1 MLHQN
6 DNPSTPERSPAS
18 VAVEK
23 LSKLSNDGASA
34 NRLIATAAEFVA
46 GWQEAGADAE
56 GLREGITAVLSEVDD
71 GVVAAEQ
78 FADEAETDQ
87 QRAGARRQVEALKSL
102 QEALA
107 TMVER
112 LG

>member
-18 VAVEK
+18 IAVEK
-23 LSKLSNDGASA
+23 LSKLSSAGASA
-34 NRLIATAAEFVA
+34 ERLIAAAAEFVA
-46 GWQEAGADAE
+46 GWQEAGANAE
-56 GLREGITAVLSEVDD
+56 ALREGITAVLSEVDD

-78 FADEAETDQ
+78 FAEEAETDQ
-87 QRAGARRQVEALKSL
+87 QRAAARRQVEALKSL

-107 TMVER
+107 IMVER

>member
-6 DNPSTPERSPAS
+6 DNLSTPEHSPAS
-18 VAVEK
+18 IAVRK
-23 LSKLSNDGASA
+23 LSKLSSDGASA
-34 NRLIATAAEFVA
+34 NRLIAAAAEFVT
-46 GWQEAGADAE
+46 GWQKAGANAE
-56 GLREGITAVLSEVDD
+56 ALREGITAVLSEVDD
-71 GVVAAEQ
+71 GAVAAEQ
-78 FADEAETDQ
+78 FADEAETDL
-87 QRAGARRQVEALKSL
+87 QRAAARMQADALRSL

>member
-1 MLHQN
+1 M
-6 DNPSTPERSPAS
+6 
-18 VAVEK
+18 
-23 LSKLSNDGASA
+23 
-34 NRLIATAAEFVA
+34 
-46 GWQEAGADAE
+46 
-56 GLREGITAVLSEVDD
+56 LSEVDD

-78 FADEAETDQ
+78 FADEAETDPR
-87 QRAGARRQVEALKSL
+87 RAAARMQADALRSL